1 MASTKPANAPAS
13 GVPEGYR
20 AIPLHKNHDAPVR
33 LCILVRQTPDPVT
46 GSFVMLR
53 DLHDALIYL
62 GCITDAGGRVREWVE
77 LWVQNVDGLNATLPA
92 NRESFSNFALDER
105 WRAQKEIFAE
115 LNPENFIQTGWET
128 EHPLP
133 GFLNLA
139 ESGPVHPGE
148 GGERGHWQLCC
159 DDALLKAA
167 GLPPYSTSLFRYL
180 YQPKAGQE
188 THFIPVVAG
197 APENGRTRP
206 LAEALGKTEHHLSVN
221 AQGGLMLV
229 VAFCP
234 ISYEDY
240 ADLLGGKSWKGIEQ
254 GKKFFNF
261 DGVYRT
267 LEDWNQVQQNGAHL
281 FMGTHGRAGRLPE
294 TFHLK
299 LQLLVDAFRL
309 THASVRHHQLP
320 FLNLSGDSFRVKLSR
335 SGSGLP
341 FLWTASCALARP
353 SHAFALPV
361 ESSEFRYFIRAR
373 AGGTSIYLP
382 EGLSET
388 LQGNGSV
395 RIRKVLPPDQDRTV
409 LEGTLVLQDKLNASK
424 HDLLWIRLP
433 LPTGRVDLYGH
444 LYATESLAQG
454 EARFRTVPQ
463 KMAEPVV
470 AALRQAEGVS
480 FARSPFE
487 VVPLLSSPCDLYAL
501 GVLAVRTFLVNDKN
515 TLAIALD
522 DVLSLARH
530 MAAEYQADV
539 AAGARVRAIFE
550 KDKRYL
556 TSLGPHR
563 LIREAIEPGEAMELL
578 PTDLWYDTLGAIV
591 KLFPG
596 MGPDSVCKD
605 YGDVPSLALE
615 TVFNRPL
622 EELERLLV
630 RSRSLIVID
639 WKFNREIHSAI
650 NEYLTQS
657 QG

>member
-1 MASTKPANAPAS
+1 MAVLKPTTPST
-13 GVPEGYR
+13 GIPEGYR
-20 AIPLHKNHDAPVR
+20 ALPLHKSQGVPTR
-33 LCILVRQTPDPVT
+33 LCVLVRQTPDPVT
-46 GSFVMLR
+46 GSFVVLR
-53 DLHDALIYL
+53 DLHDALVYL
-62 GCITDAGGRVREWVE
+62 GCVTDAGGRVREWIEV
-77 LWVQNVDGLNATLPA
+77 WVQNVDGLNASLPA
-92 NRESFSNFALDER
+92 NRESFSNHALDER
-105 WRAQKEIFAE
+105 WRRQKQEFAE
-115 LNPENFIQTGWET
+115 LSSDNFIQTGWED

-139 ESGPVHPGE
+139 EGGPVYLGE
-148 GGERGHWQLCC
+148 GGEQGHWELCC
-159 DDALLKAA
+159 DDVLLQSA

-180 YQPKAGQE
+180 YQPKAGKDS
-188 THFIPVVAG
+188 HFIAVVAG
-197 APENGRTRP
+197 APQSDKVRP
-206 LAEALGKTEHHLSVN
+206 LAEAMGKTEHHLSIN
-221 AQGGLMLV
+221 PQGGLMLA

-240 ADLLGGKSWKGIEQ
+240 ADLLSGKSWKGLEQ

-261 DGVYRT
+261 DGVYRS
-267 LEDWNQVQQNGAHL
+267 LEDWTQIQQNGAHL
-281 FMGTHGRAGRLPE
+281 FMGAHCRAARFPE

-309 THASVRHHQLP
+309 VHSSVRHHQLP
-320 FLNLSGDSFRVKLSR
+320 FLNISGDSFRVKLNR
-335 SGSGLP
+335 SGAGLP
-341 FLWTASCALARP
+341 FLWTASCALAKP

-373 AGGTSIYLP
+373 PGGTSIYLP

-388 LQGNGSV
+388 LQGSGSV
-395 RIRKVLPPDQDRTV
+395 RIRKVLPPDQERTV

-444 LYATESLAQG
+444 LYAMESLAQG

-463 KMAEPVV
+463 KMSETVV
-470 AALRQAEGVS
+470 AALHQAEGVS

-522 DVLSLARH
+522 DVLSLARQV
-530 MAAEYQADV
+530 AAEHKADV
-539 AAGARVRAIFE
+539 PLGARINAIFE
-550 KDKRYL
+550 KDGRYL

-563 LIREAIEPGEAMELL
+563 LIREAIEPKEAMELL
-578 PTDLWYDTLGAIV
+578 PANLWHDTLGVIV
-591 KLFPG
+591 SLFPG
-596 MGPDSVCKD
+596 VGPDSICKD

-622 EELERLLV
+622 AELERLLV

-650 NEYLTQS
+650 NEYLAQS
-657 QG
+657 KA